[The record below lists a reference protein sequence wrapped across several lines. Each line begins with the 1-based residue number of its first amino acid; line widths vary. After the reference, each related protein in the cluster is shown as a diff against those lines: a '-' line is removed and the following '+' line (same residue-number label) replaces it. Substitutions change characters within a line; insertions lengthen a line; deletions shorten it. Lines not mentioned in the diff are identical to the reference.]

1 MAIEA
6 WRKAMSLILCA
17 LRTALAMAGLF
28 VGSLATGT
36 ITVSVVTQSGQ
47 NAQISSLAGHTTSP
61 YNITFTVEPV
71 GAPASLSSPVVRVQA
86 DNGET
91 ITSVVVKVDLPV
103 TDSRVNLVVNG
114 VGTGLSSMGSI
125 APDGMSSGELW
136 VQSITARDGVFGAI
150 SANRVLRVET
160 TQSGSDITADIVE
173 TTGTIG
179 FSGSPVV
186 ISANRHILGDITLR
200 SPVNTIEALTGNIG
214 SSGTPVSISVANA
227 VDLIEADAIW
237 ANIDLVVGTAHDL
250 GRLET
255 RSGDFVGAG
264 SGIDGLEA
272 GDIGA
277 GGGRGIFIAGD
288 LDAEVSIA
296 TLDAPFIIDGDL
308 VSGRTITISQDLGLD
323 LEGQITMNYANG
335 GGAWDGTVVVGNT
348 SPITLTSPNYT
359 NSAASMGGGS
369 IGEAAFYLHENSC
382 SPPEGGSVA
391 TRTPD
396 LTSILIPPPCD
407 EHEVVIK
414 LRFKGTVFTRPG
426 AGADEIV
433 KVEEYNSG
441 MSSWD
446 DVTSS
451 FVAYDAASPLSASRI
466 IYVDPSGGPLA
477 WSPGAYRMTTYY
489 DEFDDSN
496 ILCEVTTGT
505 SEARDFTYI
514 VHVTDDCEE
523 WLLARFDV
531 DDDNDLT
538 YEGDVSEWLLNPVD
552 FTDDQVADEDDM
564 EALLTAIEQFNE

>member
-1 MAIEA
+1 MD
-6 WRKAMSLILCA
+6 L
-17 LRTALAMAGLF
+17 
-28 VGSLATGT
+28 
-36 ITVSVVTQSGQ
+36 
-47 NAQISSLAGHTTSP
+47 
-61 YNITFTVEPV
+61 
-71 GAPASLSSPVVRVQA
+71 
-86 DNGET
+86 
-91 ITSVVVKVDLPV
+91 DLPEPG
-103 TDSRVNLVVNG
+103 SQINLRV
-114 VGTGLSSMGSI
+114 VGTGAGLSGVGSI
-125 APDGMSSGELW
+125 SATGDGEFW
-136 VQSITARDGVFGAI
+136 IENVTASNSVFGTL
-150 SANRVLRVET
+150 SGHRVLLVQT
-160 TQSGSDITADIVE
+160 ISTLTSGDITADIVE
-173 TTGTIG
+173 
-179 FSGSPVV
+179 SGGSISVGANTV
-186 ISANRHILGDITLR
+186 FISAARHILGDITLD
-200 SPVNTIEALTGNIG
+200 SPVDEISAQGNIG
-214 SSGTPVSISVANA
+214 SSGTPVSIA
-227 VDLIEADAIW
+227 VDNSVDEIEADAIW
-237 ANIDLVVGTAHDL
+237 ANIDLVVGTAHNL

-264 SGIDGLEA
+264 AGIDGLEA

-277 GGGRGIFIAGD
+277 GLGRGIFITGN
-288 LDAEVSIA
+288 LDAEVSLA

-308 VSGRTITISQDLGLD
+308 VSGRTISILSDMGLD
-323 LEGQITMNYANG
+323 LEGQITMNHDNT

-348 SPITLTSPNYT
+348 SPITLTNPNYT

-369 IGEAAFYLHENSC
+369 VGEAAFYLHENSC

-396 LTSILIPPPCD
+396 ITSILIPPPCD
-407 EHEVVIK
+407 EHEVIIK

-426 AGADEIV
+426 AGVDEIV

-466 IYVDPSGGPLA
+466 IYVEPSGGPLA
-477 WSPGAYRMTTYY
+477 WTPGVYRMTTWY
-489 DEFDDSN
+489 DESDDSN

-552 FTDDQVADEDDM
+552 FTDDQAADEEDM
-564 EALLTAIEQFNE
+564 EALLTAIERFNE